1 MAPRMFIVAG
11 PPGAGKSRAF
21 PVSGFGVDFF
31 NADDRAAALNHGS
44 YTNITPAIRDEVN
57 ILFESFV
64 QDHIK
69 RRASCAFETTLRSGV
84 TFDQAA
90 LARHVGF
97 MTEMRYLALKDFAM
111 HVERVRMRADAGG
124 HSAPESVL
132 RPIYE
137 ASIRNVTRAIRE
149 MDFLYVYDNSRWG
162 ITPRVLLQAEK
173 SEVVYLADNIPKWLE
188 AALEQL

>member
-1 MAPRMFIVAG
+1 LPAHRGLANPEL
-11 PPGAGKSRAF
+11 SQS
-21 PVSGFGVDFF
+21 SGFGVDFF

-44 YTNITPAIRDEVN
+44 YLNITPAIRDEVN

-64 QDHIK
+64 QDHIE
-69 RRASCAFETTLRSGV
+69 RRASSAFETTLRSGI

-97 MTEMRYLALKDFAM
+97 MTEMRYLVLRDFAM
-111 HVERVRMRADAGG
+111 HLERVKMRADAGG

-137 ASIRNVTRAIRE
+137 ASIRNVSRAIRE

-162 ITPRVLLQAEK
+162 VTPSVLLQAEK
-173 SEVVYLADNIPKWLE
+173 AEVVYLAEDIPKWLA